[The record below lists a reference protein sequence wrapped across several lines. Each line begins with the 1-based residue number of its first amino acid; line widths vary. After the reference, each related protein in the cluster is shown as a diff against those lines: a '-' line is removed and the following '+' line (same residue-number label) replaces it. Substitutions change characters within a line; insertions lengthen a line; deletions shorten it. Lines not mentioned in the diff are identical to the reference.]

1 MSAEN
6 KKQQLRS
13 MLAGKST
20 AELEEL
26 LALEAADLDAAE
38 PNVDF
43 IATVLE
49 VIAERE
55 SNQEQDAEL
64 TEKAWKD
71 FREYY
76 SLRKQEETETDS
88 EEEAPRDHRRK
99 TEYRQRS
106 PKLIR
111 VIRIGIV
118 AAVLVVLLC
127 GTAFG
132 WNFFQAVAD
141 WTEETFHFLTG
152 QEKNVPENQN
162 ALNLLR
168 LSVEK
173 KTDIPSVPKW
183 APEGTMEN
191 GAPKKNERTD
201 RFSVFASYTVEN
213 REFTVLITIH
223 DTPPKVYTITY
234 QKNAEIE
241 EEYLAGGITH
251 YIMGNT
257 ETLSA
262 MWINGNVE
270 GCLQGELTLEELRQM
285 IDSIYEE

>member
-26 LALEAADLDAAE
+26 LALEAANLDAAE
-38 PNVDF
+38 PNADF

-49 VIAERE
+49 VMAERE
-55 SNQEQDAEL
+55 SAQNEEL
-64 TEKAWKD
+64 TEQAWKD
-71 FREYY
+71 FQEYY
-76 SLRKQEETETDS
+76 SLRKQEEEPDKV
-88 EEEAPRDHRRK
+88 EEAPHDHHCK
-99 TEYRQRS
+99 TEHRQRS
-106 PKLIR
+106 PRISR
-111 VIRIGIV
+111 VVRYGVV
-118 AAVLVVLLC
+118 AAVLTILLC
-127 GTAFG
+127 GTVFG
-132 WNFFQAVAD
+132 WNFFRAMAD
-141 WTEETFHFLTG
+141 WTEETFYFLTG
-152 QEKNVPENQN
+152 QERN
-162 ALNLLR
+162 ASQQSALHLLQKA
-168 LSVEK
+168 VGK
-173 KTDIPSVPKW
+173 KTDIPTVPKW
-183 APEGTMEN
+183 VPVGTERNDLPTEN
-191 GAPKKNERTD
+191 SRTD
-201 RFSVFASYTVEN
+201 RFIVRAAYTVGT
-213 REFTVLITIH
+213 REFSIQIIIH
-223 DTPPKVYTITY
+223 DTPPEIYTITY

-241 EEYLAGGITH
+241 EEYLVGGITH

>member
-26 LALEAADLDAAE
+26 LALEAANLDAAE
-38 PNVDF
+38 PNADF

-49 VIAERE
+49 VMAERE
-55 SNQEQDAEL
+55 SAQDEEL
-64 TEKAWKD
+64 TEQAWKD
-71 FREYY
+71 FQEYY
-76 SLRKQEETETDS
+76 SLRKQEETESDKA
-88 EEEAPRDHRRK
+88 EEAPHDHHRK
-99 TEYRQRS
+99 TEHRQRS
-106 PKLIR
+106 SKISR
-111 VIRIGIV
+111 VIRISMV
-118 AAVLVVLLC
+118 AAVLTVLLG
-127 GTAFG
+127 GTVFG
-132 WNFFQAVAD
+132 WNIFRAVAD

-152 QEKNVPENQN
+152 QERDARYEEDVYRKQRVRVN
-162 ALNLLR
+162 
-168 LSVEK
+168 K
-173 KTDIPSVPKW
+173 HTDIPVVPNW
-183 APEGTMEN
+183 VPESATAN
-191 GAPKKNERTD
+191 GAPKETGRTD

-213 REFTVLITIH
+213 REFTILVTIH
-223 DTPPKVYTITY
+223 DTPPEIYTITY

>member
-26 LALEAADLDAAE
+26 LALEAANLDAAE
-38 PNVDF
+38 PNADF

-49 VIAERE
+49 VMAERE
-55 SNQEQDAEL
+55 SAQDEEL
-64 TEKAWKD
+64 TEQAWKD
-71 FREYY
+71 FQEYY
-76 SLRKQEETETDS
+76 SLRKQEETESDKD
-88 EEEAPRDHRRK
+88 EEAPHDHHRK
-99 TEYRQRS
+99 TEHRQRS
-106 PKLIR
+106 PKISHA
-111 VIRIGIV
+111 IRIGVV

-141 WTEETFHFLTG
+141 WTEETFYFLTG
-152 QEKNVPENQN
+152 QTEKVPENQS
-162 ALNLLR
+162 ALNLLK

-173 KTDIPSVPKW
+173 KTDTPAVPKW
-183 APEGTMEN
+183 APAGTERN
-191 GAPKKNERTD
+191 DLPKETGRTD
-201 RFSVFASYTVEN
+201 RFSVFASYTIED
-213 REFTVLITIH
+213 REFTILIIIH
-223 DTPPKVYTITY
+223 DTPPEIYTITY
-234 QKNAEIE
+234 QKNSEIE

-257 ETLSA
+257 ETLSV
-262 MWINGNVE
+262 MWLNGCVE
-270 GCLQGELTLEELRQM
+270 GHIQGELTVEELRQM

>member
-26 LALEAADLDAAE
+26 LALEAANLDAAE
-38 PNVDF
+38 PNADF

-49 VIAERE
+49 VIAERK
-55 SNQEQDAEL
+55 SAQEQEM
-64 TEKAWKD
+64 TEQAWED
-71 FREYY
+71 FQEYY
-76 SLRKQEETETDS
+76 TLRKQEETETDS
-88 EEEAPRDHRRK
+88 EEEAPHDHRRK
-99 TEYRQRS
+99 TEHRQRS

-111 VIRIGIV
+111 VIRIGVV

-132 WNFFQAVAD
+132 WNIFRAMAD

-152 QEKNVPENQN
+152 QERQVPEKEDVFRRQ
-162 ALNLLR
+162 R
-168 LSVEK
+168 LSVERII
-173 KTDIPSVPKW
+173 DVAAVPSW
-183 APEGTMEN
+183 TPEGTEPN
-191 GAPKKNERTD
+191 GWPKETERTD
-201 RFSVFASYTVEN
+201 RFVVRAAYTVGT
-213 REFTVLITIH
+213 REFSVQIIIH
-223 DTPPKVYTITY
+223 DTPPEIYDVTY
-234 QKNAEIE
+234 QKNATIE

-262 MWINGNVE
+262 MWLNGCVE
-270 GCLQGELTLEELRQM
+270 GYIQGKLTVEELQQM

>member
-6 KKQQLRS
+6 KQQQLRS

-26 LALEAADLDAAE
+26 LALEAANLDAAE
-38 PNVDF
+38 PNADF

-49 VIAERE
+49 VIAERD
-55 SNQEQDAEL
+55 SAQDEEM
-64 TEKAWKD
+64 TERAWKD
-71 FREYY
+71 FQEYY
-76 SLRKQEETETDS
+76 SLRKQEETEPDKK
-88 EEEAPRDHRRK
+88 EEAPRDHHCK
-99 TEYRQRS
+99 TEHRQRS

-152 QEKNVPENQN
+152 QERQAPEDNDVFRHQ
-162 ALNLLR
+162 R

-173 KTDIPSVPKW
+173 KTEVSAVPSWSPVGTEANGVPK
-183 APEGTMEN
+183 ETI
-191 GAPKKNERTD
+191 RTD
-201 RFSVFASYTVEN
+201 RFVVRAAYTVGT
-213 REFTVLITIH
+213 REFSVQIIIH

-234 QKNAEIE
+234 QKNSEIE
-241 EEYLAGGITH
+241 EEYLAGGIPH
-251 YIMGNT
+251 YIMGNNK
-257 ETLSA
+257 TLSV
-262 MWINGNVE
+262 MWVNGCVE
-270 GCLQGELTLEELRQM
+270 GHIQGELTVEELQQM

>member
-43 IATVLE
+43 ISIVLE
-49 VIAERE
+49 VLAERE
-55 SNQEQDAEL
+55 SVQDKERA
-64 TEKAWKD
+64 EKAWED
-71 FREYY
+71 FQEYY
-76 SLRKQEETETDS
+76 NLRIQEETKPDKV
-88 EEEAPRDHRRK
+88 EEAPCDHPCK
-99 TEYRQRS
+99 TEHRQRS
-106 PKLIR
+106 PKLRR
-111 VIRIGIV
+111 VIRIGVV
-118 AAVLVVLLC
+118 AAALAVLLC

-152 QEKNVPENQN
+152 QERNRQKEQN
-162 ALNLLR
+162 ALYVLQVA
-168 LSVEK
+168 VEE
-173 KTDIPSVPKW
+173 KTDTLAVPKW
-183 APEGTMEN
+183 APEGTAEN
-191 GAPKKNERTD
+191 GVPKKNERTD
-201 RFSVFASYTVEN
+201 RFAVYASYLIGT
-213 REFTVLITIH
+213 REFTIRITIH
-223 DTPPKVYTITY
+223 DTPPETYTITY

-241 EEYLAGGITH
+241 EEYLAGGIAH

-257 ETLSA
+257 ETLSV
-262 MWINGNVE
+262 MWLNGCVE
-270 GCLQGELTLEELRQM
+270 GHIQGKLTEEELREM

>member
-38 PNVDF
+38 PNADF
-43 IATVLE
+43 IVTVLE

-55 SNQEQDAEL
+55 SAQDQEM
-64 TEKAWKD
+64 TEQAWED
-71 FREYY
+71 FQEYY
-76 SLRKQEETETDS
+76 TLRKQEETETDND
-88 EEEAPRDHRRK
+88 EEAHHDHRRK
-99 TEYRQRS
+99 TEHRQRS

-118 AAVLVVLLC
+118 AAVLAVLLG
-127 GTAFG
+127 GTVFG
-132 WNFFQAVAD
+132 WNIFRAVAD

-152 QEKNVPENQN
+152 QERDARYEEDVYRKQRVRVN
-162 ALNLLR
+162 
-168 LSVEK
+168 K
-173 KTDIPSVPKW
+173 HTDIPVVPNW
-183 APEGTMEN
+183 VPESATANGT
-191 GAPKKNERTD
+191 PKETGRTD

-213 REFTVLITIH
+213 REFTILITIH
-223 DTPPKVYTITY
+223 DTPPEIYIGTY
-234 QKNAEIE
+234 QKDATIE
-241 EEYLAGGITH
+241 EEYSAGGICH
-251 YIMGNT
+251 YIVGNN
-257 ETLSA
+257 ETISA
-262 MWINGNVE
+262 MWVNGYVE
-270 GCLQGELTLEELRQM
+270 GHIQGELTLEELHKM

>member
-38 PNVDF
+38 PNADF

-49 VIAERE
+49 VMAERE
-55 SNQEQDAEL
+55 SAQNEEL

-71 FREYY
+71 FQEYY
-76 SLRKQEETETDS
+76 SLRKQEETDKV
-88 EEEAPRDHRRK
+88 EEVPRDHRRK
-99 TEYRQRS
+99 TEHRQRS
-106 PKLIR
+106 PKIAR
-111 VIRIGIV
+111 VIRIGV
-118 AAVLVVLLC
+118 AAAVLTVLL
-127 GTAFG
+127 GSTVFG
-132 WNFFQAVAD
+132 WNFFRAVAD
-141 WTEETFHFLTG
+141 WTAETFHFLTG
-152 QEKNVPENQN
+152 QERQGPTEENVFRHQ
-162 ALNLLR
+162 R

-173 KTDIPSVPKW
+173 KTEVCAVPSWSPVGAKANGVPR
-183 APEGTMEN
+183 ETI
-191 GAPKKNERTD
+191 RTD
-201 RFSVFASYTVEN
+201 RFIVRAAYTVGT

-223 DTPPKVYTITY
+223 DTTPETYDVTY
-234 QKNAEIE
+234 QKNTTIE

-262 MWINGNVE
+262 MWLNGCVE
-270 GCLQGELTLEELRQM
+270 GHIQGELTVEELRQM

>member
-26 LALEAADLDAAE
+26 LALEAANLDAAE
-38 PNVDF
+38 PNADF

-55 SNQEQDAEL
+55 SEQDQEM
-64 TEKAWKD
+64 TEQAWVN
-71 FREYY
+71 FQEYY
-76 SLRKQEETETDS
+76 TLRKQEETETDND
-88 EEEAPRDHRRK
+88 EEAPHDHRRK
-99 TEYRQRS
+99 TEHRQRS

-111 VIRIGIV
+111 VIRIGVV

-132 WNFFQAVAD
+132 WNFFRAVAD
-141 WTEETFHFLTG
+141 WTEETFYFLTG
-152 QEKNVPENQN
+152 QGWQVPEEEDAYRRQ
-162 ALNLLR
+162 R

-183 APEGTMEN
+183 FPDGTAVN
-191 GAPKKNERTD
+191 GWPKETGRTD
-201 RFSVFASYTVEN
+201 RFVVRAAYTVET
-213 REFTVLITIH
+213 REFSVQIIIH
-223 DTPPKVYTITY
+223 DTPPETYDVTY
-234 QKNAEIE
+234 QKDTTIE
-241 EEYLAGGITH
+241 EEYIAGGISH
-251 YIMGNT
+251 YIVGNNAT
-257 ETLSA
+257 IST
-262 MWINGNVE
+262 MWVNGCVE
-270 GCLQGELTLEELRQM
+270 GHIQGELTMEEVRQM

>member
-1 MSAEN
+1 MSVEN
-6 KKQQLRS
+6 KKHELRS

-38 PNVDF
+38 PNADF

-49 VIAERE
+49 VMAERE
-55 SNQEQDAEL
+55 SVQDKEMTEQ
-64 TEKAWKD
+64 AWKD
-71 FREYY
+71 FQEYY
-76 SLRKQEETETDS
+76 RLRKQEEPESDTR
-88 EEEAPRDHRRK
+88 EEPNHDHHCK
-99 TEYRQRS
+99 TEHRQRS
-106 PKLIR
+106 QKLTR
-111 VIRIGIV
+111 VIRIGVV

-141 WTEETFHFLTG
+141 WTEETFQFLTG
-152 QEKNVPENQN
+152 QEWEGQEEQSAFYSLQK
-162 ALNLLR
+162 A
-168 LSVEK
+168 VEK
-173 KTDIPSVPKW
+173 KTNIATVPQW
-183 APEGTMEN
+183 APDGTERRGATSEN
-191 GAPKKNERTD
+191 GRED
-201 RFSVFASYTVEN
+201 RFVVRAGYTVGA
-213 REFTVLITIH
+213 REFSIQIIIH
-223 DTPPKVYTITY
+223 ETPPEVYTITY
-234 QKNAEIE
+234 QKNSAIE

-262 MWINGNVE
+262 MWLNGCVE
-270 GCLQGELTLEELRQM
+270 GYIQGELTIDELRQM

>member
-26 LALEAADLDAAE
+26 LALEATNLDAAE
-38 PNVDF
+38 PNADF

-49 VIAERE
+49 VMAERE
-55 SNQEQDAEL
+55 STQDEEMTEQ
-64 TEKAWKD
+64 AWED
-71 FREYY
+71 FQEYY
-76 SLRKQEETETDS
+76 SLRKQEETETDND
-88 EEEAPRDHRRK
+88 EEAPRDHHCK

-111 VIRIGIV
+111 VIRIGVV

-152 QEKNVPENQN
+152 QERQGPTEENVFRHQ
-162 ALNLLR
+162 R

-173 KTDIPSVPKW
+173 KTEVCAVPSWSPVGAKANGVPK
-183 APEGTMEN
+183 ETI
-191 GAPKKNERTD
+191 RTD
-201 RFSVFASYTVEN
+201 RFSVFASYTVEE

-223 DTPPKVYTITY
+223 DTPPEIYDVTY
-234 QKNAEIE
+234 QKDATIE
-241 EEYLAGGITH
+241 EEYIVGGLSH
-251 YIMGNT
+251 YIVGNNAT
-257 ETLSA
+257 IST
-262 MWINGNVE
+262 MWVNECVE
-270 GCLQGELTLEELRQM
+270 GHIQGELTLEELRQM
-285 IDSIYEE
+285 INSIYEE